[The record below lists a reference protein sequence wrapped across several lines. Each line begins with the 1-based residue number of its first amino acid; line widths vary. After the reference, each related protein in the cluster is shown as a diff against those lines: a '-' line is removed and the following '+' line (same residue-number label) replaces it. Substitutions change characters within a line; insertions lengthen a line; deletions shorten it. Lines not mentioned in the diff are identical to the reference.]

1 MLSQNI
7 KALRIEKGISQA
19 SLGLQIG
26 LTQQA
31 IARWEKGETEPD
43 SDMLNKLAN
52 IFDVSVDFL
61 LGRTDERQNN
71 NISNTE
77 NDWPPEAKVLFREVK
92 KLTPE
97 QIELVTKLVKEFVN
111 ED

>member
-1 MLSQNI
+1 MFPVVLKN
-7 KALRIEKGISQA
+7 LRNQKKMTQAETAELLGIDRSTYTKYE
-19 SLGLQIG
+19 SGG
-26 LTQQA
+26 ST
-31 IARWEKGETEPD
+31 P
-43 SDMLNKLAN
+43 SFDMLQKIAD
-52 IFDVSVDFL
+52 FFEVSVDYL

-71 NISNTE
+71 NINDND

-92 KLTPE
+92 RLTPE